1 MNSAGSLNSTLRAIG
16 GAGFEEV
23 KLAFTPGAVSSV
35 WARGASLTVAP
46 AANHLAKRP
55 SGSPLCSLAWLV
67 GQCAPPL
74 LPRLVRA
81 AVSARRIRTS
91 WSKTHL
97 DWLNTE
103 CRGKRIA
110 RLGAGWDLGQETL
123 DILGRDSKSGSSPLD
138 IRLLELNSPLM
149 AKEHRTSST
158 LQPIAGYSMRERVD
172 WRDDIPARISLAPI
186 CNLNRPSCVA
196 VS

>member
-1 MNSAGSLNSTLRAIG
+1 MRSLRAQLRLGTWGESDCRSCRRSPGKETVGISSLQLG
-16 GAGFEEV
+16 
-23 KLAFTPGAVSSV
+23 LARRAVCT
-35 WARGASLTVAP
+35 ASLATARWWKTLV
-46 AANHLAKRP
+46 K
-55 SGSPLCSLAWLV
+55 SPRCCLC
-67 GQCAPPL
+67 
-74 LPRLVRA
+74 
-81 AVSARRIRTS
+81 RRIRTS

-103 CRGKRIA
+103 CRGKSMA

-123 DILGRDSKSGSSPLD
+123 DILDRDSKGGSSPLD

-158 LQPIAGYSMRERVD
+158 LQPIAGYSMRERVN
-172 WRDDIPARISLAPI
+172 WRDDVPARISLAPI